1 MIQAMIKVKLP
12 ASRMKEA
19 MAILR
24 PFAEWTKT
32 LPGCVACELH
42 RDALE
47 DEVLVFHDRWK
58 DEENLRR
65 HLCSK
70 EYRDLLFVMEM
81 SREPPEVRF
90 DVISDTRGFEA
101 IERARTHLTHPG

>member
-32 LPGCVACELH
+32 LPGCVTCGLH
-42 RDALE
+42 RDVLE
-47 DEVLVFHDRWK
+47 GKVLVFHDRWQ
-58 DEENLRR
+58 DEEALLR
-65 HLCSK
+65 HLRSK
-70 EYRDLLFVMEM
+70 EYRDLLLVMEM
-81 SREPPEVRF
+81 AEEPPEVRF
-90 DVISDTRGFEA
+90 DVISDTSGFEA